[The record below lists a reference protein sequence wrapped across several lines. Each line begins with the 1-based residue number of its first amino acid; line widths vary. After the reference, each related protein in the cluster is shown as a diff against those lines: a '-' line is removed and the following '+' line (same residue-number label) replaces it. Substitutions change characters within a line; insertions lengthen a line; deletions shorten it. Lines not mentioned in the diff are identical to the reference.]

1 MKLSTIAGGRVSLN
15 VMTSVLRREEK
26 RRWGDTEE
34 KVT

>member
-1 MKLSTIAGGRVSLN
+1 MKLSTIKGGVSLN

-34 KVT
+34 KVR